1 MIFLSTYYKKN
12 VTDIPQVRTYTRNGT
27 ESVVMFDYAESP
39 ISTQGRFRTN
49 EFTRL
54 VPTPVHSVLR
64 NDKWGGIK

>member
-1 MIFLSTYYKKN
+1 MTFPSTYYKKN
-12 VTDIPQVRTYTRNGT
+12 VTVIPQVRTYTRNGT

-39 ISTQGRFRTN
+39 LSTNRRFRTN